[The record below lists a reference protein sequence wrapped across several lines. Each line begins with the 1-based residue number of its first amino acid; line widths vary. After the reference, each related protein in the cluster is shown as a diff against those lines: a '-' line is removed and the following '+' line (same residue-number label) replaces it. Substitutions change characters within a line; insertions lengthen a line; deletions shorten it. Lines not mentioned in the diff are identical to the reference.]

1 MPTPY
6 IKQYLMT
13 AGPTPL
19 PPAVSQVMAEPILYH
34 RAPAFI
40 EVYARV
46 LERLPAVFGAAG
58 DVLTFA
64 ASGSGAMESAVS
76 NLVRPNEPAVVA
88 SCGKF
93 GERWKDLCDGF
104 GAATHHVDVGWGNRV
119 EAADLDRGLSQSGAK
134 VAFTT
139 LSETST
145 GVVNDLAAL
154 GEVARSHDAIL
165 AVDAVSALGAI
176 PVDQDKNGIDVVVA
190 GSQKALMCPPGLGF
204 ASVSDRALEH
214 AAQTGG
220 AGRFYFDWN
229 RTAKGQRKDPPDS
242 PFTPAVTLFRAL
254 DVALDLIDQEG
265 LDQVYARHRL
275 LGSATRAAAK
285 ALDLEL
291 YGPEDE
297 NANVVTAVK
306 LPDSV
311 DGTKVPKMMRD
322 TYGFTI
328 AGGQNQLK
336 GKIARIAHC
345 GYYGPFDIL
354 STITAFEMTLRE
366 LGADV
371 DLGAG
376 VGAGQQV
383 LLEAGVPAGAAA

>member
-46 LERLPAVFGAAG
+46 LERLPSVFGASA
-58 DVLTFA
+58 DVVTFA

-76 NLVRPNEPAVVA
+76 NLVRPDEPAVVA

-104 GAATHHVDVGWGNRV
+104 GAATHHLDVGWGNRV
-119 EAADLDRGLSQSGAK
+119 EAADLDRALSESGAK

-154 GEVARSHDAIL
+154 GEAARSHDAML

-190 GSQKALMCPPGLGF
+190 GSQKALMCPPGLAF
-204 ASVSDRALEH
+204 ASVSERALER
-214 AAQTGG
+214 AAQSGG
-220 AGRFYFDWN
+220 VGRFYFDWT

-285 ALDLEL
+285 ALELEL

-297 NANVVTAVK
+297 NANVVTAIK
-306 LPDSV
+306 LPETI
-311 DGTKVPKMMRD
+311 DGAKVPKTMRD

-354 STITAFEMTLRE
+354 STVTAFEMTLHE

-371 DLGAG
+371 ELGAG
-376 VGAGQQV
+376 VAAAQQV
-383 LLEAGVPAGAAA
+383 FLEAGVPAGATA